1 MYLNKAVQRNLEK
14 LRADGCMIAEPGAG
28 ELACGTSGPGR
39 LPEPPEIVDRVAYT
53 LTPKDFI
60 GKRILVTA
68 GPTHEALDP
77 VRFITNPSSGK
88 MGFAIARAAE
98 HRGACVTLI
107 SGPVNLPDPA
117 NIKVV
122 RVKTAAEMA
131 QAVFDRMEKAD
142 IIIKSAAVSDYR
154 PKDVAPQK
162 IKKGDEETI
171 LTLVKNQDI
180 LKELGRRKTHQFL
193 VGFAAETEELEKN
206 ASKKLAEKN
215 LDIIVGNLVNHPGSG
230 FGTDTNQVTLFYRS
244 GIRESL
250 PAMEKEAVAHL
261 LLDKI
266 RDAKG

>member
-1 MYLNKAVQRNLEK
+1 
-14 LRADGCMIAEPGAG
+14 
-28 ELACGTSGPGR
+28 
-39 LPEPPEIVDRVAYT
+39 
-53 LTPKDFI
+53 
-60 GKRILVTA
+60 
-68 GPTHEALDP
+68 
-77 VRFITNPSSGK
+77 
-88 MGFAIARAAE
+88 
-98 HRGACVTLI
+98 
-107 SGPVNLPDPA
+107 
-117 NIKVV
+117 
-122 RVKTAAEMA
+122 
-131 QAVFDRMEKAD
+131 MENAD

-244 GIRESL
+244 GTKESL

-266 RDAKG
+266 RDAIEV